1 MRKNEGGQIGT
12 CFRKYRGHM
21 FVVMKQNELQRQEV
35 EKNDWHL
42 PFAKMKRKFILL
54 KQSDRKRLWFMFVH
68 SSYKKKQKEKNNI
81 PSDEGS
87 TQGHAHKQD
96 ESRNLN
102 LKQAKME

>member
-1 MRKNEGGQIGT
+1 
-12 CFRKYRGHM
+12 
-21 FVVMKQNELQRQEV
+21 
-35 EKNDWHL
+35 
-42 PFAKMKRKFILL
+42 
-54 KQSDRKRLWFMFVH
+54 MFVH